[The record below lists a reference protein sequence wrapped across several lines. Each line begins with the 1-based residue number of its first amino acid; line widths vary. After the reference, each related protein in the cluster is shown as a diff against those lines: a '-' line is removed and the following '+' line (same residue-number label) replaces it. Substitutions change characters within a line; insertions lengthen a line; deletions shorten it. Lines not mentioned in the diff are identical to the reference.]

1 VGVMDRLQGAIDTIW
16 ASEEAKM
23 KSGAD
28 YSEREAR
35 FAAVH
40 TLKQAL
46 QVPVGLGAI
55 YGALKNIRATLYVVV
70 ILLAVIAWELAGR

>member
-1 VGVMDRLQGAIDTIW
+1 MDFEDRSQRLVDTVW

-23 KSGAD
+23 KSGVD

-46 QVPVGLGAI
+46 QLPVGLGLI
-55 YGALKNIRATLYVVV
+55 LGALNTIRTSLYIAVA
-70 ILLAVIAWELAGR
+70 LLAVIAYELARK

>member
-1 VGVMDRLQGAIDTIW
+1 MGAMDRLQSVIDAIW
-16 ASEEAKM
+16 AGEEAKM
-23 KSGAD
+23 RKGED
-28 YSEREAR
+28 YSEQDAR

-55 YGALKNIRATLYVVV
+55 IGSLNTIRTLLWIVVA
-70 ILLAVIAWELAGR
+70 LLAVIAYELAGR